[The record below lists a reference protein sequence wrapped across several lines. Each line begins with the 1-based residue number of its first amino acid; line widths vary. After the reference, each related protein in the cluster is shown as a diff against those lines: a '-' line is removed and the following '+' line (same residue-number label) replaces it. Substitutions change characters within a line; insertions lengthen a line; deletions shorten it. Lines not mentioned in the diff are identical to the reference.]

1 LLPPFDQ
8 HMLTMTSVD
17 NLRALDGQKIA
28 PTVAPKSRWRRPM
41 PPTGCGT
48 GGPGVCRLNVG

>member
-1 LLPPFDQ
+1 
-8 HMLTMTSVD
+8 MLTMTSVD